1 MSAREVVPL
10 TISAI
15 ALGIAFYGIFERR
28 NAAYAALRVR
38 ITELIDRL
46 GALGVEEQEY
56 RYAHKDMTYDETRSV
71 VGSIQSRRLV
81 PTYQAIALLEHL
93 RSAAR
98 LPLRAPVRL
107 TPQEHIALAES
118 LSILRDL
125 EPARAQCDE
134 ALTAADTATPMVRAT
149 VYHGYAGVLFALGDA
164 PAGRAAYRT
173 AIESYPDTDAGR
185 WDRFNNY
192 VDGSRRSARSTTANR
207 TSPSAGRSNSRPSRP
222 PGKRMS
228 GRGWT
233 RQICPRARSRADGT
247 SGDTTTKAHSS
258 RRRRSKAGLVGDPGN
273 GGPTDGSAA

>member
-1 MSAREVVPL
+1 MSAQEVVPL

-125 EPARAQCDE
+125 EPARAQWDE

-149 VYHGYAGVLFALGDA
+149 VYHGCAGALFALGDA

-192 VDGSRRSARSTTANR
+192 VDWLEAERALDDGEPDEPLRGAQQLAAKPSSWHANVRERLDEADLPESALE
-207 TSPSAGRSNSRPSRP
+207 G
-222 PGKRMS
+222 
-228 GRGWT
+228 
-233 RQICPRARSRADGT
+233 
-247 SGDTTTKAHSS
+247 
-258 RRRRSKAGLVGDPGN
+258 
-273 GGPTDGSAA
+273 